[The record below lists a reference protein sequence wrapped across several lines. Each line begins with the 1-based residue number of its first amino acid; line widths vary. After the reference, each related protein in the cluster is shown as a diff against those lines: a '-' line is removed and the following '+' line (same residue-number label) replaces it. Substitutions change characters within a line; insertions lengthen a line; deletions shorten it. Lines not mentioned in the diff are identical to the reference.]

1 MKSGTK
7 KEVRRALHKETVHP
21 QTAFLRLCRGRQE
34 SFRPADGGEHPR
46 RLTLSL
52 AAIGFAPLSA
62 GRYRCLV
69 CDAKG
74 QTELFDMSES
84 GGSVK
89 KDSALDISEGLA
101 CLVCFAGG
109 RVTPVAF
116 GKCGD
121 RVYDVKKLCALVDG
135 TENPAKDAGGKTE
148 ETSAGKRGAK
158 NLPAPA
164 AQGAEGAEQ
173 GTALR
178 RRGGGDAE
186 LLRFFGGR
194 T

>member
-1 MKSGTK
+1 MHYIKKLCILKQLSSGF
-7 KEVRRALHKETVHP
+7 A
-21 QTAFLRLCRGRQE
+21 
-34 SFRPADGGEHPR
+34 ADGRKVSALLTAESIPG

-164 AQGAEGAEQ
+164 AQGGGRRRTGA
-173 GTALR
+173 ALR